1 MAVVLQTLVDSD
13 FEHVVKVTT
22 TGTTTAGSIADAS
35 ELAGAATDPRMSISG
50 IEWSVAATTQILWDA
65 TTNVVCFTCN
75 GSGSYGFGDGAPS
88 LANNA
93 GSGITGDV
101 LATHGTSVGT
111 IIVRFR
117 KVSGFDNI
125 KKKINVAKPNA
136 LVTAPSTAALN
147 ALKKKNI
154 KKIITDLLLKNGSLL
169 NRKINSFFL
178 SKKTQRKT
186 SKLTN
191 FYVTKLILPF

>member
-22 TGTTTAGSIADAS
+22 TRTTSAGSIAEAS
-35 ELAGAATDPRMSISG
+35 ELGCAATDPRMSIVG

-75 GSGSYGFGDGAPS
+75 GSGKYGFADGAPA

-93 GSGITGDV
+93 GSGVTGDV

-111 IIVRFR
+111 IVIKFR
-117 KVSGFDNI
+117 KVSGWDNI
-125 KKKINVAKPNA
+125 
-136 LVTAPSTAALN
+136 T
-147 ALKKKNI
+147 
-154 KKIITDLLLKNGSLL
+154 
-169 NRKINSFFL
+169 
-178 SKKTQRKT
+178 
-186 SKLTN
+186 
-191 FYVTKLILPF
+191 

>member
-75 GSGSYGFGDGAPS
+75 
-88 LANNA
+88 
-93 GSGITGDV
+93 
-101 LATHGTSVGT
+101 
-111 IIVRFR
+111 
-117 KVSGFDNI
+117 
-125 KKKINVAKPNA
+125 
-136 LVTAPSTAALN
+136 
-147 ALKKKNI
+147 
-154 KKIITDLLLKNGSLL
+154 
-169 NRKINSFFL
+169 SFVK
-178 SKKTQRKT
+178 S
-186 SKLTN
+186 
-191 FYVTKLILPF
+191 I

>member
-13 FEHVVKVTT
+13 FEHDVKITT
-22 TGTTTAGSIADAS
+22 SGTSSAASIADAS
-35 ELAGAATDPRMSISG
+35 ALAGAATDPRLSITG

-65 TTNVVCFTCN
+65 TSNVVCFTCN

-111 IIVRFR
+111 IVVKFR
-117 KVSGFDNI
+117 KVSGYDN
-125 KKKINVAKPNA
+125 
-136 LVTAPSTAALN
+136 
-147 ALKKKNI
+147 
-154 KKIITDLLLKNGSLL
+154 
-169 NRKINSFFL
+169 
-178 SKKTQRKT
+178 
-186 SKLTN
+186 LT
-191 FYVTKLILPF
+191 

>member
-1 MAVVLQTLVDSD
+1 MAVVLHEIVDSD
-13 FEHVVKVTT
+13 FDYVLKATT
-22 TGTTTAGSIADAS
+22 TGTNSAASLLDAS
-35 ELAGAATDPRMSISG
+35 AAEGAATDPRMSISG

-125 KKKINVAKPNA
+125 
-136 LVTAPSTAALN
+136 T
-147 ALKKKNI
+147 
-154 KKIITDLLLKNGSLL
+154 
-169 NRKINSFFL
+169 
-178 SKKTQRKT
+178 
-186 SKLTN
+186 
-191 FYVTKLILPF
+191 

>member
-1 MAVVLQTLVDSD
+1 MQLDILTPDAELFSGEIETVFLPGKAKGEFQILNDHMPLVATLD
-13 FEHVVKVTT
+13 EGIVKVTT

-35 ELAGAATDPRMSISG
+35 ELSGAATDPRMSISG

-93 GSGITGDV
+93 GTGITGDV

-125 KKKINVAKPNA
+125 
-136 LVTAPSTAALN
+136 T
-147 ALKKKNI
+147 
-154 KKIITDLLLKNGSLL
+154 
-169 NRKINSFFL
+169 
-178 SKKTQRKT
+178 
-186 SKLTN
+186 
-191 FYVTKLILPF
+191 

>member
-1 MAVVLQTLVDSD
+1 MGYTTQTLVDSD
-13 FEHVVKVTT
+13 FETITKTT
-22 TGTTTAGSIADAS
+22 ITGTNGTATKIVDVSA
-35 ELAGAATDPRMSISG
+35 LAGAATDPRTAITG
-50 IEWSVAATTQILWDA
+50 VAWSVAAQTDIEWDA

-125 KKKINVAKPNA
+125 
-136 LVTAPSTAALN
+136 T
-147 ALKKKNI
+147 
-154 KKIITDLLLKNGSLL
+154 
-169 NRKINSFFL
+169 
-178 SKKTQRKT
+178 
-186 SKLTN
+186 
-191 FYVTKLILPF
+191 

>member
-1 MAVVLQTLVDSD
+1 MAKPATRQQLIDYSLRKLGAPVLEINIDDDQIDDLIDDAIQLFQDRHFDGVERMYLKYELTQDDLDRGNATS
-13 FEHVVKVTT
+13 ESGATTTTGQVTT

-35 ELAGAATDPRMSISG
+35 ELSGAATDPRMSISG

-65 TTNVVCFTCN
+65 TSNVVCFTCN

-125 KKKINVAKPNA
+125 
-136 LVTAPSTAALN
+136 T
-147 ALKKKNI
+147 
-154 KKIITDLLLKNGSLL
+154 
-169 NRKINSFFL
+169 
-178 SKKTQRKT
+178 
-186 SKLTN
+186 
-191 FYVTKLILPF
+191 

>member
-22 TGTTTAGSIADAS
+22 TGTTSAGSIADAS

-101 LATHGTSVGT
+101 HATHGTSVGT
-111 IIVRFR
+111 IVVRFR

-125 KKKINVAKPNA
+125 
-136 LVTAPSTAALN
+136 T
-147 ALKKKNI
+147 
-154 KKIITDLLLKNGSLL
+154 
-169 NRKINSFFL
+169 
-178 SKKTQRKT
+178 
-186 SKLTN
+186 
-191 FYVTKLILPF
+191 